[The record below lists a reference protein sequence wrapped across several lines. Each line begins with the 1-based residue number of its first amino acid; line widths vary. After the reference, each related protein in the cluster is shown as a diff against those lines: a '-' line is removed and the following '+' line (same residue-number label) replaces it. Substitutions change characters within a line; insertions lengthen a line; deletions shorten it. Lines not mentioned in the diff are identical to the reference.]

1 MALNHITEEE
11 IAAEGVVSASDVIK
25 GTPAQNKAIFDN
37 LVKTVVAV
45 AVNLVIDEIN
55 AHEADTTNP
64 HAVTA
69 EQVGLGS
76 VDDTADA
83 NKPVSTAQAEA
94 LDLKA
99 DKTNVLEKDNV
110 AEFTPTSNYHPSTK
124 KYVDDVAASLVL
136 GQIPDGSLTA
146 EKLASESVT
155 AEKLTDDVIALF
167 AAAVHAATHATGGSD
182 PITPAS
188 IDAASAPK
196 IVTVTFPTSG
206 WVLNSTTNCYEQT
219 VACLGLLSSDGKN
232 IRVEPV
238 GSTDATAQALT
249 DKAFSKVDYWVC
261 NTDGY
266 LYARCSSGLPSV
278 NFPADVVI
286 SR

>member
-1 MALNHITEEE
+1 MALDHITEAEMD
-11 IAAEGVVSASDVIK
+11 AAGVVSAPDILS

-37 LVKTVVAV
+37 LVRAVVAA
-45 AVNLVIDEIN
+45 AVNQVIDELN

-76 VDDTADA
+76 VDNTTDAD
-83 NKPVSTAQAEA
+83 KPISTAQAEA
-94 LDLKA
+94 LELKA
-99 DKTNVLEKDNV
+99 DKINVLEKDNE
-110 AEFTPTSNYHPSTK
+110 AAFTPTSNYHPSTK

-155 AEKLTDDVIALF
+155 AEKLADDVIALF

-206 WVLNSTTNCYEQT
+206 WALNGTTNCYEQT
-219 VACLGLLSSDGKN
+219 VACSGLLLSDGKN

-249 DKAFSKVDYWVC
+249 DKAFSKVDYWAC

-266 LYARCSSGLPSV
+266 LYARCSSGLPLV